1 MVGRLTKLFVTLIC
15 TSRYVRLRNT
25 WSVRCAAV
33 QTLLKCETVVQTS
46 EWLLNL
52 LRNLLFGVFRKLLD
66 ARANES
72 TENDSSSFLFF
83 FFRLS
88 PFETDQPW
96 RRFLPRVS
104 SSLDNRPARS
114 QIFEVRSSNRES
126 FIAFRRKNRTPCITR
141 RLLYTEWGTIFIYGE
156 VVVGQLRGAAI
167 IQSSRTI

>member
-1 MVGRLTKLFVTLIC
+1 M
-15 TSRYVRLRNT
+15 RLRNT

-52 LRNLLFGVFRKLLD
+52 LRNLLFGVFRNCWMRERMNQRKTILLLLFFPF
-66 ARANES
+66 
-72 TENDSSSFLFF
+72 SSS
-83 FFRLS
+83 
-88 PFETDQPW
+88 T
-96 RRFLPRVS
+96 S
-104 SSLDNRPARS
+104 SFPLWDRPAASLQRTTRLPS
-114 QIFEVRSSNRES
+114 SIIEQFEFEVKFSNGIVFHET
-126 FIAFRRKNRTPCITR
+126 IGRKNRTPCITR

>member
-1 MVGRLTKLFVTLIC
+1 M
-15 TSRYVRLRNT
+15 RLRNT

-52 LRNLLFGVFRKLLD
+52 LRNLLFGVFRNCWMRERMNQRKTILLLFFPF
-66 ARANES
+66 
-72 TENDSSSFLFF
+72 SSS
-83 FFRLS
+83 
-88 PFETDQPW
+88 T
-96 RRFLPRVS
+96 
-104 SSLDNRPARS
+104 SSLRPTNLEGASLQRATRLPS
-114 QIFEVRSSNRES
+114 SIIEQFEFEVKFSNGIVFHET
-126 FIAFRRKNRTPCITR
+126 IGRKNRTPCITR